1 MRLAYAGKSGKT
13 LKTHSPH
20 SHRDWELIYNI
31 SGSGTMLIEGTA
43 YPFAPGSVILC
54 PPNAI
59 HVKSSEE
66 GFEDCYLGISGW
78 NLPPAVYVLEDDH
91 EHRIAQLLGVLNLTW
106 HESGAETVC
115 QDLMHAVIGLLQPA
129 LSGGNGNKY
138 VQMLRLS
145 MIQNFTD
152 PDLRLQDLQSD
163 FPVNPDY
170 LRRLFRQEHGM
181 SPHEYLTKLRLDHAA
196 HLLCYEGASVSEAAF
211 RAGFYDPLYFSR
223 LFHRRMGMPPSS
235 WRMNKPDKG
244 LSGASCKMK
253 TGML

>member
-1 MRLAYAGKSGKT
+1 
-13 LKTHSPH
+13 
-20 SHRDWELIYNI
+20 
-31 SGSGTMLIEGTA
+31 MLIEGTA

-66 GFEDCYLGISGW
+66 GFEDCYLGISEW

-91 EHRIAQLLGVLNLTW
+91 EQRIAQLLRVLNLTW

-145 MIQNFTD
+145 MIEHFTD
-152 PDLRLQDLQSD
+152 PDLRLQDLQRD
-163 FPVNPDY
+163 IPINTDY

-181 SPHEYLTKLRLDHAA
+181 APHAYLTKLRLDHAA
-196 HLLCYEGASVSEAAF
+196 HLLRYESASVSEAAF

-223 LFHRRMGMPPSS
+223 LFHRRMGMTPSS
-235 WRMNKPDKG
+235 WRMQKP
-244 LSGASCKMK
+244 
-253 TGML
+253 